1 MESTIFYN
9 STFPCLIR
17 DRQRILYQG
26 QALSLTAI
34 NEEGPF
40 DVLPQHSHFISI
52 IQNKLDLV
60 QPDGKTLTVPVT
72 KAILKVYNGEV
83 RVYLGIFSSIS
94 GIK

>member
-1 MESTIFYN
+1 MESTIFYTA
-9 STFPCLIR
+9 TFPCLIR
-17 DRQRILYQG
+17 DRERILYQG
-26 QALSLTAI
+26 EALSLTTV

-52 IQNKLDLV
+52 IQNKLELV

-94 GIK
+94 NIK